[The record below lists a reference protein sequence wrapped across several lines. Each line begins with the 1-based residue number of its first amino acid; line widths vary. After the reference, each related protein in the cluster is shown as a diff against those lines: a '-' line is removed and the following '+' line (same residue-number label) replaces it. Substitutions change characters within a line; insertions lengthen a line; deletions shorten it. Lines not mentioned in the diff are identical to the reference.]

1 MNKVVPQ
8 DELMMEAERW
18 AQKIAANAPLAVVA
32 MKRLF
37 RHGLTEDF
45 ESHTHHV
52 LMQVL
57 LLFRSH
63 DFQEGIQSFLE
74 RRESRFGGH

>member
-8 DELMMEAERW
+8 GELMAEAERW
-18 AQKIAANAPLAVVA
+18 AAKIATNAPLALVA

-52 LMQVL
+52 LMQLL
-57 LLFRSH
+57 LLFRSR
-63 DFQEGIQSFLE
+63 DFREGIQSFLE
-74 RRESRFGGH
+74 RREPHFGGC